1 VKTLLNPLDA
11 LAKVTASA
19 GASKSRDSV
28 DNYLINTE
36 LLSYGKVG
44 ALISD
49 ETASPIN
56 GPGTIQGGTVSH
68 FDFSRNIYVLLNIFL
83 SHLAIVIRTE
93 FRMIMRP
100 PMGRIPT

>member
-1 VKTLLNPLDA
+1 VNSLLNPLDA
-11 LAKVTASA
+11 LAKVTSSA

-49 ETASPIN
+49 ETASPMN
-56 GPGTIQGGTVSH
+56 GPGSVQGGTVSH
-68 FDFSRNIYVLLNIFL
+68 FLLSKNTYVTLNIFL
-83 SHLAIVIRTE
+83 SHLKIVIMTE
-93 FRMIMRP
+93 FQMIMRP
-100 PMGRIPT
+100 LTGRTPT